1 MSETEEL
8 VKIDVVSDVVLLLL
22 LDETTSGVMI
32 CPGTG
37 AVAPRMDIPR
47 EEAHSSAEE
56 EGEEVGDAVLAFLRG
71 RGFADRSGCAATKA
85 LKLGSVLAS
94 AIFQGK
100 RRRIMQRKM
109 MAIDQTSVF
118 LGS

>member
-1 MSETEEL
+1 M

-22 LDETTSGVMI
+22 LDETGSGVMI

-37 AVAPRMDIPR
+37 AVAPRMGKLRD
-47 EEAHSSAEE
+47 EEAASCTEE
-56 EGEEVGDAVLAFLRG
+56 DKEAFDVVLACLRG
-71 RGFADRSGCAATKA
+71 GGFTERSGWAVMKA
-85 LKLGSVLAS
+85 LKLGSVFGS

-109 MAIDQTSVF
+109 IATDQTSVF

>member
-1 MSETEEL
+1 
-8 VKIDVVSDVVLLLL
+8 VNIDVVSDVVLLLL
-22 LDETTSGVMI
+22 LDETGSGAMI

-37 AVAPRMDIPR
+37 AVAPRRGIVRD
-47 EEAHSSAEE
+47 EEASCTEE
-56 EGEEVGDAVLAFLRG
+56 DKEAFDMVLACLRG
-71 RGFADRSGCAATKA
+71 SRFTERSGCAVMKA
-85 LKLGSVLAS
+85 LKLGSFFGS

-109 MAIDQTSVF
+109 IATDQTSVF